1 MKNRIS
7 SYEALFHKWIQ
18 VCGWII
24 GGKFIFNVH
33 KTQKRIE
40 DPVKQSMIKA
50 ILWKFNFFC
59 WKATNI
65 DVSKVT
71 TYRSSHLRC
80 SLRKDVLRDFAKF
93 TGKPLC
99 QSFFFNKVA
108 GLSLF
113 KKETLP
119 EVFSCKFCEIS
130 KNTFF
135 TKHP

>member
-18 VCGWII
+18 E
-24 GGKFIFNVH
+24 NLYSMSTSRN

-40 DPVKQSMIKA
+40 DPVKQSMIKT

-71 TYRSSHLRC
+71 TYRSSHLGC
-80 SLRKDVLRDFAKF
+80 SLRKEVLGDFAKF

-135 TKHP
+135 TKYP